1 MKINPA
7 FQSDIVSRYMS
18 NATSVPQKQEKTASS
33 SYVGGNDS
41 VELSSG
47 AQKYA
52 ELLRK
57 ANQSLDASDE
67 SEDARADEIMA
78 QINAGTYQAPTDD
91 DVVNSLVGRGGIPE
105 YC

>member
-1 MKINPA
+1 MRINPL

-18 NATSVPQKQEKTASS
+18 SATSVPQSAESAHSVSS
-33 SYVGGNDS
+33 GNDS

-52 ELLRK
+52 ELLRNARK
-57 ANQSLDASDE
+57 ALDDSDQN
-67 SEDARADEIMA
+67 EDVRAGEIMA
-78 QINAGTYQAPTDD
+78 QYQAGTYQVSDD
-91 DVVNSLVGRGGIPE
+91 DVVNSLTGQNDIPE

>member
-18 NATSVPQKQEKTASS
+18 NATSVPQKTEKTSAQ

-52 ELLRK
+52 ELLRNANK
-57 ANQSLDASDE
+57 AMDDSDE
-67 SEDARADEIMA
+67 TEDARAQEIMA
-78 QINAGTYQAPTDD
+78 QIASGSYQVSDD